1 MILSNRNIKQTK
13 TSQICFNRKDYTH
26 LHKQWHHKHGEY
38 SNRGSNNEFSWF
50 TDYLL
55 AKKAEYVS
63 SSTKLC
69 YYHLIIFGTSRLFEI
84 IKLKFSVSWLQD

>member
-55 AKKAEYVS
+55 ANK
-63 SSTKLC
+63 
-69 YYHLIIFGTSRLFEI
+69 
-84 IKLKFSVSWLQD
+84 WLVAYTRCADWGMVKQTWKGL